1 MKKIIFMP
9 FINDENAKEWRKNLE
24 DNFLKSEDI
33 QKINKKI
40 DAIRATKKTYNAG
53 DIKNYYKK
61 LHDEK
66 RPRQEKWLNHLI
78 QKTAE
83 LFRQKL
89 EKLNGDSLN
98 ADKTVIVCALP
109 EFFWYD
115 INDNNKHSGST
126 PDSPRIVNYHKP
138 VYLENAV
145 DILTESN
152 ELMRLTATY
161 PNMIFF
167 AGTVMWKQ
175 INCEDH
181 KDEEVFNS
189 LLIYSGGA
197 YKESITK
204 HHVSAIDGFGNI
216 YKDKNLNNVYKRIK
230 EKAGEATF
238 EAAPVTEFCG
248 LKFTYDICLDFKYLD
263 RKTSAKGEYKTLS
276 TELCRKNGINNV
288 DVNVLIC
295 AGMPTD
301 QNYVDTHIISDLLL
315 RCDGIHEPYSQ
326 IFVKT
331 GAAENVEVSN
341 VCVSDSDSDP
351 RVEPSQ
357 EIK

>member
-9 FINDENAKEWRKNLE
+9 FINDEKAREWREKLE
-24 DNFLKSEDI
+24 NSFLTGSGKARTD
-33 QKINKKI
+33 KIREIRSKKKEYENVQ
-40 DAIRATKKTYNAG
+40 DYYNALHAEKMPRQREWLEFL
-53 DIKNYYKK
+53 IKNTARLFENQLANLKK
-61 LHDEK
+61 N
-66 RPRQEKWLNHLI
+66 RPD
-78 QKTAE
+78 AE
-83 LFRQKL
+83 
-89 EKLNGDSLN
+89 E
-98 ADKTVIVCALP
+98 AVIVCALP

-115 INDNNKHSGST
+115 INDNRKHSGST
-126 PDSPRIVNYHKP
+126 SDSPHIENYHKP

-145 DILTESN
+145 GILTESN
-152 ELMRLTATY
+152 ELMELTNQY

-167 AGTVMWKQ
+167 AGTVMWKK
-175 INCEDH
+175 INRENH

-189 LLIYSGGA
+189 LLIYSGGT
-197 YKESITK
+197 YMESITK
-204 HHVSAIDGFGNI
+204 HHVSPIDGF
-216 YKDKNLNNVYKRIK
+216 DKIDIDRDFKRTSERLK

-248 LKFTYDICLDFKYLD
+248 LKFTYDICLDFMYTEREKFTKNDL
-263 RKTSAKGEYKTLS
+263 KTLS

-301 QNYVDTHIISDLLL
+301 QRYVDTHIISDLLL
-315 RCDGIHEPYSQ
+315 RCDGICTPYSE

-331 GAAENVEVSN
+331 GATGNVEVSN

-351 RVEPSQ
+351 QVESSNINR
-357 EIK
+357 EV

>member
-9 FINDENAKEWRKNLE
+9 FINDTAAREWRKNLE
-24 DNFLKSEDI
+24 NSFLAGSGKKHTD
-33 QKINKKI
+33 KIRKIRSKK
-40 DAIRATKKTYNAG
+40 KEYENEQGYYNALHAE
-53 DIKNYYKK
+53 K
-61 LHDEK
+61 L
-66 RPRQEKWLNHLI
+66 PRQREWLKFLI
-78 QKTAE
+78 QNTAE
-83 LFRQKL
+83 LFRTQL
-89 EKLNGDSLN
+89 DTLTGDSLV
-98 ADKTVIVCALP
+98 AEKTVIVCALP

-126 PDSPRIVNYHKP
+126 PDSPCIVNYHKP
-138 VYLENAV
+138 IYLENAV

-152 ELMRLTATY
+152 KLMDLTKTY

-175 INCEDH
+175 INREDH

-189 LLIYSGGA
+189 LLVYSGGT
-197 YKESITK
+197 YTESITK

-216 YKDKNLNNVYKRIK
+216 YKDKNLNNVYRRIK
-230 EKAGEATF
+230 EKDGKSTF

-263 RKTSAKGEYKTLS
+263 KTKSAKGEYKTLS
-276 TELCRKNGINNV
+276 TELCRKNGINDV

-295 AGMPTD
+295 AGMPTN
-301 QNYVDTHIISDLLL
+301 QSYVDTHIISDLLL
-315 RCDGIHEPYSQ
+315 RCDGSYKPYSE

-331 GAAENVEVSN
+331 GANRSTDIIN
-341 VCVSDSDSDP
+341 VCAPGSGSATNKP
-351 RVEPSQ
+351 
-357 EIK
+357 

>member
-9 FINDENAKEWRKNLE
+9 FINDKKAREWREKLE
-24 DNFLKSEDI
+24 NSFLIGSGKART
-33 QKINKKI
+33 
-40 DAIRATKKTYNAG
+40 DAIREIRSKKNEYENEQDYYNALHAQ
-53 DIKNYYKK
+53 K
-61 LHDEK
+61 L
-66 RPRQEKWLNHLI
+66 PRQREWLEFLI
-78 QKTAE
+78 ENTAE
-83 LFRQKL
+83 LFRTQLDKL
-89 EKLNGDSLN
+89 TGESLD
-98 ADKTVIVCALP
+98 AEKTVVVCALP

-115 INDNNKHSGST
+115 INDNQKHSGST
-126 PDSPRIVNYHKP
+126 SDSPHIENYHKP

-145 DILTESN
+145 EILTEPN
-152 ELMRLTATY
+152 ELMELTNQY

-175 INCEDH
+175 INCENH

-189 LLIYSGGA
+189 LLIYSGGT
-197 YKESITK
+197 YRESITK
-204 HHVSAIDGFGNI
+204 HHVSPIDGFDRI
-216 YKDKNLNNVYKRIK
+216 DIDKDFNRTAKRLK

-248 LKFTYDICLDFKYLD
+248 LNFTYDICLDFMYTEKKRFTRADL
-263 RKTSAKGEYKTLS
+263 KTLS

-301 QNYVDTHIISDLLL
+301 QSYVDTHIISDLLL
-315 RCDGIHEPYSQ
+315 RCDGLCTPYSE

-331 GAAENVEVSN
+331 GATGNVEVSN
-341 VCVSDSDSDP
+341 VCISDSDSDP
-351 RVEPSQ
+351 QVDPSQ
-357 EIK
+357 EIN